1 MKLCFVTILE
11 PVNLPEIFDD
21 ALSWE
26 STQKKT
32 DNLNVYHELRLVSQ
46 KLKVRNFS
54 KLIQN
59 FVGTMGA
66 FRGNFLLP
74 VGWKGDVSSLNNKN

>member
-21 ALSWE
+21 ALIWE

-32 DNLNVYHELRLVSQ
+32 DNLIYITNWGWFH
-46 KLKVRNFS
+46 KNS
-54 KLIQN
+54 KWEI
-59 FVGTMGA
+59 
-66 FRGNFLLP
+66 
-74 VGWKGDVSSLNNKN
+74 SLS

>member
-11 PVNLPEIFDD
+11 PVNLSEIFDD
-21 ALSWE
+21 ALIWE

-32 DNLNVYHELRLVSQ
+32 DNINIYHELRLVSQ
-46 KLKVRNFS
+46 QLQVRNFS

-59 FVGTMGA
+59 FVGTTL
-66 FRGNFLLP
+66 N
-74 VGWKGDVSSLNNKN
+74 SSELFQQRRLERIRFI

>member
-11 PVNLPEIFDD
+11 PVNLPETFHD
-21 ALSWE
+21 ALIWE

-32 DNLNVYHELRLVSQ
+32 DNLKMTKLRLQ
-46 KLKVRNFS
+46 VRMSFS
-54 KLIQN
+54 KLVQN

-66 FRGNFLLP
+66 FHGNFLLP
-74 VGWKGDVSSLNNKN
+74 VGSKEDVS

>member
-21 ALSWE
+21 ALIWE
-26 STQKKT
+26 STQKNT
-32 DNLNVYHELRLVSQ
+32 DNLNICHELRLVSQ
-46 KLKVRNFS
+46 KLQVRNFS

-59 FVGTMGA
+59 FVGTTL
-66 FRGNFLLP
+66 N
-74 VGWKGDVSSLNNKN
+74 SSELFQQRRLERIRFI